1 MDESANLRINKESF
15 ITSNKGDVTMFYEVI
30 KKIGEGSFGKIYK
43 VRNKQ
48 SGDIR
53 AMKQITKA
61 KIPNLEKFKTE
72 IKILSI
78 LDHPNIVRLFEV
90 FEDDKFFYLLTELC
104 TGGELLGKIKQKQI
118 TKEKDIAVIFNQLI
132 SAVYYCHQRGIVHR
146 DLKPEN
152 ILFATEA
159 KDSPIKVIDFGL
171 SVLLKPTEDEE
182 ELVPQQTDNTD
193 NEEKKLKSLGLRR
206 LKSKVGTIL
215 YISPEIIKGNYD
227 EKCDIWACG
236 VILYILLCGY
246 PPFSG
251 QSDQEIY
258 SNIAGAKFEFPQ
270 AEWKKVSKE
279 AKDLI
284 THMLAPAKSRYTAKE
299 VLNSKWLEMKF
310 KKHSGKK
317 EVILDYS
324 KFIRYQ
330 KFNKL
335 KQTVLTFIASRLNP
349 DESKKIQEIFNK
361 IDTENNGYITYDAF
375 KKFLCSELEE
385 EVIDEE
391 DDNQIRQDFKG
402 ADVDHND
409 KLDYTEFLSV
419 NLDKNIYLKEEKLRE
434 AFRIFDIGDTGS
446 FDRNDIIRV
455 LNLNNLSDKEAIAD
469 KLIDENDSDKDGKIN
484 YDDFKKMMIGKEDE
498 EKDEDEHEN

>member
-1 MDESANLRINKESF
+1 MDDAVKLRINKESF

-43 VRNKQ
+43 VKNKQ

-53 AMKQITKA
+53 AMKQITKT
-61 KIPNLEKFKTE
+61 KIPNLEKFKNE

-104 TGGELLGKIKQKQI
+104 TGGELLAKIKQKQI
-118 TKEKDIAVIFNQLI
+118 TKEKEIAVIFNQLI

-152 ILFATEA
+152 ILFATEE

-171 SVLLKPTEDEE
+171 SVLLTQKNED
-182 ELVPQQTDNTD
+182 DNLMSQSD
-193 NEEKKLKSLGLRR
+193 SLESEEKKLKSLGFKRM
-206 LKSKVGTIL
+206 KSKVGTIL

-246 PPFSG
+246 PPFTG
-251 QSDQEIY
+251 QNDQEIY

-270 AEWKKVSKE
+270 AEWKKISKE

-284 THMLAPAKSRYTAKE
+284 THMLSSAKIRYNAKQ
-299 VLNSKWLEMKF
+299 VLNHRWLELKLR
-310 KKHSGKK
+310 KKSDTS
-317 EVILDYS
+317 EIILDYS
-324 KFIRYQ
+324 KFVKYQ

-349 DESKKIQEIFNK
+349 EESKTIQEIFNK
-361 IDTENNGYITYDAF
+361 IDSEKNGFITFDAF
-375 KKFLCSELEE
+375 KAFLSSELGEE
-385 EVIDEE
+385 MQEE
-391 DDNQIRQDFKG
+391 DDIQLRQDFQG
-402 ADVDHND
+402 VDIDHND
-409 KLDYTEFLSV
+409 KIDYTEFLAV
-419 NLDKNIYLKEEKLRE
+419 NIDKTIYLKEEKLRE
-434 AFRIFDIGDTGS
+434 AFRIFDVEDEGS
-446 FDRNDIIRV
+446 FNKNDIIRV
-455 LNLNNLSDKEAIAD
+455 LNLNNLNDKDTIAS
-469 KLIDENDSDKDGKIN
+469 KLIEENDFDKDGKIN
-484 YDDFKKMMIGKEDE
+484 YEDFKKMMAGKEE
-498 EKDEDEHEN
+498 EKDN